1 MNIRQAHEQDLAAIT
16 DIYNDAVENTL
27 AIWNEKLVDIANRR
41 DWHNTRL
48 AAGFPVIVA
57 DEDGKTLGYASYGP
71 FRPFEGF
78 RFSAELSIYVDKNA
92 RGKGLGKKLLE
103 ALIEHAKKKNI
114 HVLIAGIEAGNAAS
128 IALHENFGFVE
139 TGRMPQVGFKHGQWL
154 DLVMMQKT
162 FA

>member
-41 DWHNTRL
+41 DWLNTRL
-48 AAGFPVIVA
+48 AAGFPVFVA

-92 RGKGLGKKLLE
+92 RGKGLGKKLLK
-103 ALIEHAKKKNI
+103 ALIEHAKNNNI